1 MKQIIFIVVL
11 VIGFSSCNKLTKLS
25 NIPKIKFNG
34 FNANLIE
41 AGSNQTLSIFI
52 GFEDGDGNIG
62 FGTPNLFL
70 RDSRDTIFVPFTIP
84 TIGSQYNPKDGL
96 KGVFEIL
103 YPAAFLLTRSD
114 SIHLDTDTLHWDI
127 YMIDE
132 AGNHSDTVQ
141 SSDLVL
147 FN

>member
-1 MKQIIFIVVL
+1 MRQVIFILLFL
-11 VIGFSSCNKLTKLS
+11 VGFSSCNKLTKLS
-25 NIPKIKFNG
+25 NIPKIKFNS
-34 FNANLIE
+34 FSSNAIK
-41 AGSNQTLSIFI
+41 AGSDSTLSIFI

-70 RDSRDTIFVPFTIP
+70 RDSRDTIFTPFSIP

-114 SIHLDTDTLHWDI
+114 SIHSKTDTLYWDI

-141 SSDLVL
+141 STDLIL
-147 FN
+147 YN